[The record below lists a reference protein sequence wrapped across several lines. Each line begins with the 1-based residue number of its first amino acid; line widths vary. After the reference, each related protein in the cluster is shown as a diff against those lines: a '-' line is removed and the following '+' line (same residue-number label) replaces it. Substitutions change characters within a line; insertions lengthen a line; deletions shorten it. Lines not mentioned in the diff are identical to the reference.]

1 MPWPPV
7 YRELALTEI
16 IQQAIAAN
24 LSSLSLAMPEI
35 IVTLGILVIVTVD
48 LIVTENKKVLMTAL
62 TVVTLLA
69 ALFSVVS
76 LYDQPPQSL
85 FAGMLSL
92 DPFGLF
98 FKLLVIVTTLVV
110 VVFGL
115 QSSDIDHKY
124 AEFYS
129 VFLTVVLGGFLMAS
143 ATNLLMM
150 YLALELVSLPSFIL
164 VGYQKYLR
172 RSNEAA
178 LKYVVYGGVSSG
190 IMLYGFSLIYGLT
203 GTLDIHAVGARL
215 ASGEV
220 PDLTLFLAA
229 TLAMA
234 GFGYKVASVP
244 FHFWC
249 PDVYQGAPTPVTA
262 FLSVAPKGVGFAMLA
277 RFFYLG
283 LSSFDGTSGEVLGG
297 QWPELLAVI
306 AAATMTLGNLTAI
319 WQNNLKRLLAYS
331 SIAHAGYMMMGVVM
345 LSQAG
350 LQAIMFYTAVYL
362 FMNLGAFFVVI
373 LMAERTGSE
382 DISEYRGLG
391 WRSPFIAAAM
401 AIFLAS
407 LTGLPPTAGFI
418 GKIYLF
424 AAVVEGGLWWLAV
437 VGVLNS
443 AVSLY
448 YYWRIVRTMYLED
461 PEDTSPITFPTFANV
476 SLGILLAGTLIFGLY
491 FTPLADLTHAST
503 SLHIPSAEVVEA
515 ILK

>member
-1 MPWPPV
+1 
-7 YRELALTEI
+7 
-16 IQQAIAAN
+16 
-24 LSSLSLAMPEI
+24 MPEI
-35 IVTLGILVIVTVD
+35 ILTVGILVIVTLD
-48 LIVTENKKVLMTAL
+48 LILGGDRKGLMTVL
-62 TVVTLLA
+62 TLATLGA
-69 ALFSVVS
+69 ALVSVVG
-76 LYDQPPQSL
+76 LYDQPAQSL
-85 FAGMLSL
+85 FAGMLAL
-92 DPFGLF
+92 DPFSLY
-98 FKLLVIVTTLVV
+98 FKLLVIATTVVV

-115 QSSDIDHKY
+115 QSSDIDHKFS
-124 AEFYS
+124 EFYA
-129 VFLTVVLGGFLMAS
+129 VFLTVGLGGFLMAS

-150 YLALELVSLPSFIL
+150 YLALELVSIPSFIL
-164 VGYQKYLR
+164 VGYQKHVR

-203 GTLDIHAVGARL
+203 GTLDVHGVAAAL
-215 ASGEV
+215 AAGDV
-220 PDLTLFLAA
+220 PDATLFIAA

-262 FLSVAPKGVGFAMLA
+262 FLSVAPKAVGFAMIA

-283 LSSFDGTSGEVLGG
+283 LSTFDGVSGAVLGG

-331 SIAHAGYMMMGVVM
+331 SIAHAGYMMMGIVM
-345 LSQAG
+345 LSPAG

-362 FMNLGAFFVVI
+362 FMNLGAFLVVI
-373 LMAERTGSE
+373 LIAERTGSE
-382 DISEYRGLG
+382 DISEYKGMG
-391 WRSPFIAAAM
+391 WRAPLLSAVM
-401 AIFLAS
+401 TVFLAS

-418 GKIYLF
+418 GKVYLF

-448 YYWRIVRTMYLED
+448 YYWRIVRTMYLD
-461 PEDTSPITFPTFANV
+461 NPEEGAEKFTVPTLANACLLV
-476 SLGILLAGTLIFGLY
+476 MLAGTIVFGLY
-491 FTPLADLTHAST
+491 FTPLADLTHASN
-503 SLHIPSAEVVEA
+503 SLHIPAAEMA

>member
-1 MPWPPV
+1 M
-7 YRELALTEI
+7 TET

-24 LSSLSLAMPEI
+24 ISSLSLAMPEVI
-35 IVTLGILVIVTVD
+35 LTAGILVIVTLD
-48 LIVTENKKVLMTAL
+48 LILGGNRKGLMTAL
-62 TVVTLLA
+62 TLATLVL
-69 ALFSVVS
+69 ALFSVIG
-76 LYDQPPQSL
+76 LYDVAPQSL
-85 FAGMLSL
+85 FVGMLSL
-92 DPFGLF
+92 DPFSLF
-98 FKLLVIVTTLVV
+98 FKLLVIATTAVV

-115 QSSDIDHKY
+115 QSSDISHKH
-124 AEFYS
+124 AEFYA
-129 VFLTVVLGGFLMAS
+129 VFLTVGLGGFLMAS

-150 YLALELVSLPSFIL
+150 YLALELVSIPSFIL
-164 VGYQKYLR
+164 VGYQKHVQ

-190 IMLYGFSLIYGLT
+190 VMLYGFSLLYGLT
-203 GTLDIHAVGARL
+203 GTLDVHAIGTRL

-220 PDLTLFLAA
+220 PNATLFVAA

-249 PDVYQGAPTPVTA
+249 PDVYHGAPTPVTA
-262 FLSVAPKGVGFAMLA
+262 FLSVAPKAVGFAMIA

-283 LSSFDGTSGEVLGG
+283 LSSYDGATGEVLGG

-331 SIAHAGYMMMGVVM
+331 SIAHAGYMMMGIVM
-345 LSQAG
+345 LSAAG

-362 FMNLGAFFVVI
+362 FMNLGAFLVVI
-373 LMAERTGSE
+373 LIAERTGSE
-382 DISEYRGLG
+382 DISEYRGMG
-391 WRSPFIAAAM
+391 WRAPFLAAVM
-401 AIFLAS
+401 TVYLAS

-418 GKIYLF
+418 GKVYLF
-424 AAVVEGGLWWLAV
+424 ASVVEGGLWWLAV

-448 YYWRIVRTMYLED
+448 YYWGIVRTMYLDD
-461 PEDTSPITFPTFANV
+461 PEEGAEQIAVPALANV
-476 SLGILLAGTLIFGLY
+476 CLGILLAGTLVFGLY
-491 FTPLADLTHAST
+491 FTPLADLTHASNT
-503 SLHIPSAEVVEA
+503 LHLPATAVVEA
-515 ILK
+515 AAP

>member
-1 MPWPPV
+1 LN
-7 YRELALTEI
+7 EL

-24 LSSLSLAMPEI
+24 ISSLSLAMPEI
-35 IVTLGILVIVTVD
+35 ILTIGIL
-48 LIVTENKKVLMTAL
+48 LIVTIDLLVSGDNKALMTGL
-62 TVVTLLA
+62 TVATLLA
-69 ALFSVVS
+69 ALASVVS
-76 LYDQPPQSL
+76 LYDQPAQSL
-85 FAGMLSL
+85 FVGMLAL
-92 DPFGLF
+92 DPFSLY
-98 FKLLVIVTTLVV
+98 FKLLVIATTLVV

-124 AEFYS
+124 AEFYA
-129 VFLTVVLGGFLMAS
+129 VFLTVGLGGFLMAS

-150 YLALELVSLPSFIL
+150 YLALELVSIPSFVL
-164 VGYQKYLR
+164 TGYQKHVR

-190 IMLYGFSLIYGLT
+190 IMLYGFSLLYGLT
-203 GTLDIHAVGARL
+203 GTLDVHEIGAAL
-215 ASGEV
+215 ASGDV
-220 PDLTLFLAA
+220 PDVTLFIAA

-262 FLSVAPKGVGFAMLA
+262 FLSVAPKAVGFAMIA

-283 LSSFDGTSGEVLGG
+283 LSTFDGVSGEVLGG
-297 QWPELLAVI
+297 QWTELLAVI

-331 SIAHAGYMMMGVVM
+331 SIAHAGYMMMGIVM
-345 LSQAG
+345 LSPAG
-350 LQAIMFYTAVYL
+350 LQAIMFYTGVYL
-362 FMNLGAFFVVI
+362 FMNLGAFLVVI
-373 LMAERTGSE
+373 LIAERTGSE
-382 DISEYRGLG
+382 DISEFRGMG
-391 WRSPFIAAAM
+391 WRAPFLSVAM
-401 AIFLAS
+401 TVFLAS

-418 GKIYLF
+418 GKVYLF

-448 YYWRIVRTMYLED
+448 YYWRVVRTIYLDD
-461 PEDTSPITFPTFANV
+461 PEPGAEPFTVPALANV
-476 SLGILLAGTLIFGLY
+476 SILILLAGTMIFGLY
-491 FTPLADLTHAST
+491 FTPLADLTQAST
-503 SLHIPSAEVVEA
+503 SLHIPSSEVA

>member
-1 MPWPPV
+1 MTD
-7 YRELALTEI
+7 L

-24 LSSLSLAMPEI
+24 LNSLNLAMPEI
-35 IVTLGILVIVTVD
+35 ILTLGILVIVTVD
-48 LIVTENKKVLMTAL
+48 LIVSGDKKSLMTGL
-62 TVVTLLA
+62 TVVTLVA
-69 ALFSVVS
+69 ALVS
-76 LYDQPPQSL
+76 IVQLYDQPPQSL

-92 DPFGLF
+92 DPFSLF
-98 FKLLVIVTTLVV
+98 FKLLVVVTTLVV
-110 VVFGL
+110 VAFGL
-115 QSSDIDHKY
+115 QSSDIDHKF
-124 AEFYS
+124 AEFYA
-129 VFLTVVLGGFLMAS
+129 VFLCVGLGGFLMAS

-150 YLALELVSLPSFIL
+150 YLALELVSIPSFIL
-164 VGYQKYLR
+164 VGYQKHVR
-172 RSNEAA
+172 RSNEAS

-190 IMLYGFSLIYGLT
+190 IMLYGFSLLYGLT
-203 GTLDIHAVGARL
+203 GTLDVHEIGARL

-220 PDLTLFLAA
+220 PHTTLFIAA

-249 PDVYQGAPTPVTA
+249 PDVYHGAPTPVTA
-262 FLSVAPKGVGFAMLA
+262 FLSVAPKAVGFAMIA

-283 LSSFDGTSGEVLGG
+283 LSSFDGMAGEVLGG

-345 LSQAG
+345 LSPAG

-362 FMNLGAFFVVI
+362 FMNLGAFLVI
-373 LMAERTGSE
+373 ILIAEQTGSE
-382 DISEYRGLG
+382 EISEYRGMG
-391 WRSPFIAAAM
+391 WRAPFLSAVM
-401 AIFLAS
+401 TVFLAS

-418 GKIYLF
+418 GKVYLF
-424 AAVVEGGLWWLAV
+424 ASVVEGGLWWLAV

-448 YYWRIVRTMYLED
+448 YYWRIVRTMYLDD
-461 PEDTSPITFPTFANV
+461 PDPDAGPVMVPTFANATLIV
-476 SLGILLAGTLIFGLY
+476 LLAGTVIFGVY
-491 FTPLADLTHAST
+491 FTPLADLTAASN
-503 SLHIPSAEVVEA
+503 SFHLSASEVA
-515 ILK
+515 QILAK

>member
-1 MPWPPV
+1 M
-7 YRELALTEI
+7 TEV

-24 LSSLSLAMPEI
+24 LSSLSLARPEI
-35 IVTLGILVIVTVD
+35 ILTVGIIVIVVLDLVISGD
-48 LIVTENKKVLMTAL
+48 KKMLMTGL
-62 TVVTLLA
+62 TLATLIA
-69 ALFSVVS
+69 ATISVVG
-76 LYDQPPQSL
+76 LYDAPEQTL
-85 FAGMLSL
+85 FVGMLAL
-92 DPFGLF
+92 DPFSLF
-98 FKLLVIVTTLVV
+98 FKLLVLATTFLVV
-110 VVFGL
+110 IFGL
-115 QSSDIDHKY
+115 QSSDVDQKF
-124 AEFYS
+124 AEFYA
-129 VFLTVVLGGFLMAS
+129 VFLTVGLGGFLMAS

-150 YLALELVSLPSFIL
+150 YLALELVSIPSFIL
-164 VGYQKYLR
+164 VGYQRHVR

-190 IMLYGFSLIYGLT
+190 IMLYGFSLLYGLT
-203 GTLDIHAVGARL
+203 GTLDVYEIGARL
-215 ASGEV
+215 STGEV
-220 PDLTLFLAA
+220 PHATLFIAA

-262 FLSVAPKGVGFAMLA
+262 FLSVAPKAVGFAMIA

-283 LSSFDGTSGEVLGG
+283 LSSFDGMTGEVLGG

-331 SIAHAGYMMMGVVM
+331 SIAHAGYMMMGIVM
-345 LSQAG
+345 LSPAG
-350 LQAIMFYTAVYL
+350 LQAILFYTAVYL
-362 FMNLGAFFVVI
+362 FMNLGAFLVVI
-373 LMAERTGSE
+373 LIGEQTGSE
-382 DISEYRGLG
+382 DIGEYRGLG
-391 WRSPFIAAAM
+391 WRAPFLAAVM
-401 AIFLAS
+401 TVFLAS

-418 GKIYLF
+418 GKVYLF

-461 PEDTSPITFPTFANV
+461 PEEGAERFVVPGLANACLV
-476 SLGILLAGTLIFGLY
+476 VLLLGTVLFGVY
-491 FTPLADLTHAST
+491 FTPLATLTEVST
-503 SLHIPSAEVVEA
+503 SLHIPSVEMA

>member
-1 MPWPPV
+1 MTDV
-7 YRELALTEI
+7 

-24 LSSLSLAMPEI
+24 VSSLSLAMPEI
-35 IVTLGILVIVTVD
+35 ILTIGILVIVAVD
-48 LIVTENKKVLMTAL
+48 LIVGGDKKGLMTAL
-62 TVVTLLA
+62 TVATLVATLY
-69 ALFSVVS
+69 SVIS
-76 LYDQPPQSL
+76 LYDTAPQSL
-85 FAGMLSL
+85 FVGMLAL
-92 DPFGLF
+92 DPFSLF
-98 FKLLVIVTTLVV
+98 FKLLVIATTLVV
-110 VVFGL
+110 VVFSL

-124 AEFYS
+124 AEFYA
-129 VFLTVVLGGFLMAS
+129 VFLTVGLGGFLMAS

-150 YLALELVSLPSFIL
+150 YLALELVSIPSFIL
-164 VGYQKYLR
+164 VGYQKHVR

-190 IMLYGFSLIYGLT
+190 VMLYGFSLIYGLT
-203 GTLDIHAVGARL
+203 GTLDVHGIAARL
-215 ASGEV
+215 AAGEV
-220 PDLTLFLAA
+220 PNATLFVAA

-249 PDVYQGAPTPVTA
+249 PDVYHGAPTPVTA
-262 FLSVAPKGVGFAMLA
+262 FLSVAPKAVGFAMIS

-283 LSSFDGTSGEVLGG
+283 LSSFDGVSGEVLGG
-297 QWPELLAVI
+297 QWTELLAVI

-362 FMNLGAFFVVI
+362 FMNLGAFLVVI
-373 LMAERTGSE
+373 LITEQTGSE
-382 DISEYRGLG
+382 DIAEYRGLG
-391 WRSPFIAAAM
+391 WRAPFAAAVM
-401 AIFLAS
+401 TVFLAS

-418 GKIYLF
+418 GKVYLF
-424 AAVVEGGLWWLAV
+424 SSVIEGGLWWLAL

-448 YYWRIVRTMYLED
+448 YYWRVVRTMYLDD
-461 PEDTSPITFPTFANV
+461 PEKTEPIAFPAFANAALLV
-476 SLGILLAGTLIFGLY
+476 LLAGTLVFGLY
-491 FTPLADLTHAST
+491 FTPLANLTSAST
-503 SLHIPSAEVVEA
+503 TLHIPTPEVAQAA
-515 ILK
+515 IE